1 MANVVLLITLAAGLI
16 ANSQLGTAE
25 DKASAL
31 SLLRDKVGQIYDED
45 IKNVCSR
52 PVYEFKDGKHI
63 FSCNLSDMNG
73 GRKSRRIRK
82 SRKTRRLRKGKK

>member
-16 ANSQLGTAE
+16 ANSQLGTAD

-31 SLLRDKVGQIYDED
+31 SVLRDKVGQIYDED

-52 PVYEFKDGKHI
+52 PVYEFKDGEHI

-73 GRKSRRIRK
+73 GRKSRRTRK
-82 SRKTRRLRKGKK
+82 SRKTRRLRKDKK

>member
-52 PVYEFKDGKHI
+52 PVYEFKDGEHI

-82 SRKTRRLRKGKK
+82 SRKTRRLRKDKK

>member
-16 ANSQLGTAE
+16 ANSQLGTAD

-52 PVYEFKDGKHI
+52 PVYEFKDGEHI

-73 GRKSRRIRK
+73 GRKSRRTRR
-82 SRKTRRLRKGKK
+82 SRKTRRLRKDKK

>member
-52 PVYEFKDGKHI
+52 PVYEFKDGEHI
-63 FSCNLSDMNG
+63 FSCNISDMNG

>member
-16 ANSQLGTAE
+16 ANSQLGTAD

-52 PVYEFKDGKHI
+52 PVYEFKDGEHI

-73 GRKSRRIRK
+73 GRKSRRTRK
-82 SRKTRRLRKGKK
+82 SRKTRRLRKDKK

>member
-52 PVYEFKDGKHI
+52 PVYEFKDGEHI

-73 GRKSRRIRK
+73 GRNSRRIRK

>member
-52 PVYEFKDGKHI
+52 PVYEFKDGEHI

-73 GRKSRRIRK
+73 GRKSRRTRK
-82 SRKTRRLRKGKK
+82 SRKTRRLRKDNK

>member
-52 PVYEFKDGKHI
+52 PVYEFKDGEHI

>member
-52 PVYEFKDGKHI
+52 PVYEFKDGEHI

-73 GRKSRRIRK
+73 GRKSRRTKK
-82 SRKTRRLRKGKK
+82 SRKTRRLRKDKK

>member
-16 ANSQLGTAE
+16 ANSQLGTAD

-52 PVYEFKDGKHI
+52 PVYEFKDGEHI

-73 GRKSRRIRK
+73 GRKSRRTKK
-82 SRKTRRLRKGKK
+82 SRKTRRLRKDKK

>member
-16 ANSQLGTAE
+16 ANSQLGTAD

-52 PVYEFKDGKHI
+52 PVSEFKDGEHI

-73 GRKSRRIRK
+73 GRKSRRTRK
-82 SRKTRRLRKGKK
+82 SRKTRRLRKDKK

>member
-52 PVYEFKDGKHI
+52 PVYEFKDGEHI

-73 GRKSRRIRK
+73 GRKSRRTRK
-82 SRKTRRLRKGKK
+82 SRKTRRLRKDKK

>member
-52 PVYEFKDGKHI
+52 PVYEFKDGEHI

-73 GRKSRRIRK
+73 GRKSRRTRR
-82 SRKTRRLRKGKK
+82 SRKTRRLRKDKK

>member
-16 ANSQLGTAE
+16 ANSQLGTAD

-52 PVYEFKDGKHI
+52 PVYEFKDGEHI